1 MILNRKQMFFFTSK
15 YLLRLCAIM
24 IIIMGSPVPKVSC
37 SDQPDDIP
45 LPAREVIYKAQ
56 KLMEENKFAEAAGV
70 LEQFQENC
78 KKLKL
83 GEHDSKGCRHY
94 LVDFNLGN
102 CCLMAGNFP
111 AAKAHYLSTVTT
123 NPGFHSGWMN
133 LAKCCCDMNAHAKA
147 GDAFLKGYETAPEK
161 TPETLYYGGVCFL
174 TAGDNQ
180 KALGV
185 FLQLL
190 KLYPADV
197 IKLEWKEALAQ
208 TYLSCDQPGNALP
221 VIEEISEKTEGEKR
235 KQWQEARLHLYL
247 SLNMKKKAL
256 EYVNLLIME
265 YPLEPKWWK
274 GLAHLH
280 LRENSYGPAL
290 AALTVKGFLEPLT
303 AQEERIAAD
312 LNMTLDVPIQAIRFY
327 EKIAGEQ
334 FEPDMAYRI
343 AQGYIRLHRPED
355 ALKCVEKGLMKEK
368 NNQRLMLLKGNL
380 LYGLER
386 YKEAASAFETA
397 AQGKENPGGAW
408 LMAGYAAWN
417 AGDLEKSRLAFKHA
431 AKYPKQKD
439 PAQKALHQLELIGRP
454 NI

>member
-1 MILNRKQMFFFTSK
+1 MIFFTLK
-15 YLLRLCAIM
+15 YLFCLCAI
-24 IIIMGSPVPKVSC
+24 IFITMGSQVPNVFC
-37 SDQPDDIP
+37 NDQPDDIP

-56 KLMEENKFAEAAGV
+56 KLMEENKFSEAAGV

-78 KKLKL
+78 KKLKP
-83 GEHDSKGCRHY
+83 GEQNSKGCRHY
-94 LVDFNLGN
+94 LVDFNMGN
-102 CCLMAGNFP
+102 CCLMAKNFS
-111 AAKAHYLSTVTT
+111 AAKAHYLSAVTA

-133 LAKCCCDMNAHAKA
+133 LAKCCCDMNAYAKA

-161 TPETLYYGGVCFL
+161 SPETLYYGGVCFL
-174 TAGDNQ
+174 TAEDNQ
-180 KALGV
+180 KALGI

-190 KLYPADV
+190 KSYPAEV
-197 IKLEWKEALAQ
+197 IKLEWKEALVRA
-208 TYLSCDQPGNALP
+208 YLACDQPGNALP
-221 VIEEISEKTEGEKR
+221 VIEELSEKTEGEKR
-235 KQWQEARLHLYL
+235 KQWQEVRLHSYL

-280 LRENSYGPAL
+280 LMENRYSPAL

-312 LNMTLDVPIQAIRFY
+312 LNMTLDVPVQAILFY
-327 EKIAGEQ
+327 EKIAGEK

-355 ALKCVEKGLMKEK
+355 ALNCVEKGLIKEE
-368 NNQRLMLLKGNL
+368 NNLRLMLLKGDL

-386 YKEAASAFETA
+386 YSEAAAAFETVA
-397 AQGKENPGGAW
+397 RGKENPGGAW

-431 AKYPKQKD
+431 AKYPEQKNT
-439 PAQKALHQLELIGRP
+439 AQKALCQLELILQ
-454 NI
+454 